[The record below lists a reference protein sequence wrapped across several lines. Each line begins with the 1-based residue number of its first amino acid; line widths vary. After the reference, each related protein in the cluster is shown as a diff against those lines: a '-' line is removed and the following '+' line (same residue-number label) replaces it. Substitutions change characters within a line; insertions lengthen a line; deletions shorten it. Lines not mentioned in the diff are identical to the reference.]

1 MAHADSQLWAK
12 AKGPSMDSD
21 MIGRLAYLGLL
32 LAAVGGYVI
41 VEFRGRMGQALR
53 TAAAW
58 GLIVIGLMAGY
69 GLWADLRTQIVP
81 RQAIVEGG
89 EIRLPRAPDGHYYLT
104 LTINGTK
111 VPFMVDTG
119 ASQVVLSLDDARR
132 LGFATQDL
140 LFMGE
145 ARTANGI
152 VRTARVTL
160 SYVELGPYR
169 DDRLT
174 AVVNEGDLDISLLG
188 MSYLGRYRIE
198 IAADEMILRR

>member
-1 MAHADSQLWAK
+1 
-12 AKGPSMDSD
+12 MDGD
-21 MIGRLAYLGLL
+21 MIARLAYLGLL
-32 LAAVGGYVI
+32 LAAIGGYII

-69 GLWADLRTQIVP
+69 GLWQDMRTDILP
-81 RQAIVEGG
+81 RQAVVEGG
-89 EIRLPRAPDGHYYLT
+89 EIRLPRAADGHYYLT
-104 LTINGTK
+104 LSIGGTP

-119 ASQVVLSLDDARR
+119 ASDMVLSLSDARR
-132 LGFATQDL
+132 LGLDPATLAFIGQ
-140 LFMGE
+140 

-160 SYVELGPYR
+160 TDVTLGPHR
-169 DDRLT
+169 DDRIG

-188 MSYLGRYRIE
+188 MAYLGRYSVE
-198 IAADEMILRR
+198 ITGGEMILRR

>member
-1 MAHADSQLWAK
+1 
-12 AKGPSMDSD
+12 MDGD
-21 MIGRLAYLGLL
+21 MIARLAYLGLL
-32 LAAVGGYVI
+32 LTAIGGYLV

-69 GLWADLRTQIVP
+69 GLWQDLRTDILPQ
-81 RQAIVEGG
+81 QALIEGG
-89 EIRLPRAPDGHYYLT
+89 DIRLPRAADGHYYLT
-104 LTINGTK
+104 LTINGTP

-119 ASQVVLSLDDARR
+119 ASQVVLSLSDAQR
-132 LGFATQDL
+132 LGIDPSRLAFI
-140 LFMGE
+140 GE

-160 SYVELGPYR
+160 NDVALGPHR
-169 DDRLT
+169 DNRLS
-174 AVVNEGDLDISLLG
+174 AVVNQGDLDTSLLG

-198 IAADEMILRR
+198 IAGGEMILRR

>member
-1 MAHADSQLWAK
+1 
-12 AKGPSMDSD
+12 MDGD
-21 MIGRLAYLGLL
+21 MIARLAYLGLL
-32 LAAVGGYVI
+32 LAAVGGYII

-69 GLWADLRTQIVP
+69 GLWQDLRTDILP
-81 RQAIVEGG
+81 RQAVIEGG

-104 LTINGTK
+104 LTIGSTQ

-119 ASQVVLSLDDARR
+119 ASDMVLSLSDAQR
-132 LGFATQDL
+132 LGLDPSSLAFIGQ
-140 LFMGE
+140 

-160 SYVELGPYR
+160 SDVSLGPYR
-169 DDRLT
+169 DDRIS
-174 AVVNEGDLDISLLG
+174 AVVNEGDLDTSLLG
-188 MSYLGRYRIE
+188 MAYLGRYSVE
-198 IAADEMILRR
+198 ITGGEMILRR

>member
-1 MAHADSQLWAK
+1 
-12 AKGPSMDSD
+12 MDGD

-69 GLWADLRTQIVP
+69 GLWNDLRTDLLP
-81 RQAIVEGG
+81 RQSVITGG
-89 EIRLPRAPDGHYYLT
+89 EIRLPRAEDGHYYLT
-104 LTINGTK
+104 LTMNGTE

-119 ASQVVLSLDDARR
+119 ASQMVLTSRDAER
-132 LGFATQDL
+132 LGIDPASL
-140 LFMGE
+140 LFLGE
-145 ARTANGI
+145 ARTANGT

-160 SYVELGPYR
+160 TDVTLGPHQ
-169 DDRLT
+169 DDSVT
-174 AVVNEGDLDISLLG
+174 AFVNEGDLDISLLG
-188 MSYLGRYRIE
+188 MSYLGKYRIE
-198 IAADEMILRR
+198 IADGEMILRR